1 MNECKCSTVFINSKN
16 RLSGEMHDFTI
27 NFEDNTVVA
36 DKDTSIRLNVVGVVM
51 NRSWYSTKD
60 FYFTVLSAGV
70 KNRYFIPA
78 GNYDVYSFMQQLQLV
93 LPTWTI
99 TYNIQE
105 NKYHFKT
112 PISSRLIFD
121 EGYEHMVGF
130 NLNGYSTTGTDIV
143 SDIPVVM
150 SKEQAVLIHC
160 SLIKRRMAAIDNLS
174 NKSFVESHVVCK
186 IPLSGYGYFDD
197 MVYNESSENH
207 FSYHISTQKVQS
219 MKIYVTDQ
227 DGNPLP
233 LTRDWSIT
241 FKFNYINNVQ
251 QNEDLKCLQEIRD
264 LVKYF
269 ILSNDK
275 GISSTE

>member
-1 MNECKCSTVFINSKN
+1 
-16 RLSGEMHDFTI
+16 MHDFTI
-27 NFEDNTVVA
+27 NFEDNTIVA

-51 NRSWYSTKD
+51 NRSWYSTEN
-60 FYFTVLSAGV
+60 FYFTVLTNSV
-70 KNRYFIPA
+70 RRRYFIPA
-78 GNYDVYSFMQQLQLV
+78 GNYDVYSFMEKLQAV
-93 LPTWTI
+93 LTSWTI

-105 NKYHFKT
+105 NKYHFT
-112 PISSRLIFD
+112 APESSQIIFD

-130 NLNGYSTTGTDIV
+130 PFAGYSMSGTNIV

-174 NKSFVESHVVCK
+174 SEHFVESHVICK

-207 FSYHISTQKVQS
+207 FSYHISTTKVQS

-251 QNEDLKCLQEIRD
+251 QEEELKCMHEIRD
-264 LVKYF
+264 LIKYF

-275 GISSTE
+275 GMATEHKRV